1 MQVIDVVSVAGS
13 LVILGTVLWLTATA
27 RLKPRYALLWI
38 AASAGL
44 LAVSL
49 FRKTLI
55 DGVGEAFGI
64 AYKPALLFLAAD
76 VFLMAIL
83 LHMSV
88 VVSRLTERTRVL
100 AEELAVLRGCLDEQG
115 AEQGAGRG
123 EGPCAARGAEPG
135 ELGARDR
142 AD

>member
-1 MQVIDVVSVAGS
+1 MQVIDLVSIGGS
-13 LVILGTVLWLTATA
+13 LAILAVVVWLTATA

-44 LAVSL
+44 VALSL
-49 FRKTLI
+49 FRRTLI

-76 VFLMAIL
+76 VFLMVIL

-88 VVSRLTERTRVL
+88 VVSRLTERTRRL
-100 AEELAVLRGCLDEQG
+100 AEELAVLRGRLDERRG
-115 AEQGAGRG
+115 PAAPARG
-123 EGPCAARGAEPG
+123 ELEGPGRPE
-135 ELGARDR
+135 
-142 AD
+142 